1 MHRMETHEPLGV
13 SPSFLDLGVN
23 FLHEAW
29 SSRRLGHPEG
39 EQICE
44 DMPNETLPGESR
56 LGEDR
61 TRRPGFASS
70 GGHVTRRMGQEPDRP
85 DSGGDFLGG
94 QRVFSRPE

>member
-39 EQICE
+39 KQICE
-44 DMPNETLPGESR
+44 DMSNETLPGESR

-61 TRRPGFASS
+61 PRRPCFASS
-70 GGHVTRRMGQEPDRP
+70 GGHVTRGM
-85 DSGGDFLGG
+85 S
-94 QRVFSRPE
+94 